1 MMMIPDVT
9 CGLNSFSFPAQ
20 RRAGRKMDEEHHP
33 RLIRVNERIGL
44 LPDEIVESFQR
55 AAGPGGQNVNK
66 VATAVQL
73 RFDAANSP
81 SLPADVRDRLIRLA
95 GQRATKEGVIIIIA
109 DEHRL
114 QSRNREAALERL
126 VALIREAC
134 RKPKP
139 RRPTR
144 PTLGSKIRR
153 MDSKTKRGA
162 IKRGRGKG
170 IEGE

>member
-1 MMMIPDVT
+1 
-9 CGLNSFSFPAQ
+9 
-20 RRAGRKMDEEHHP
+20 MDEEHHP

-44 LPDEIVESFQR
+44 HPEEIVESFQR
-55 AAGPGGQNVNK
+55 ASGPGGQNVNK

-81 SLPADVRDRLIRLA
+81 SLPAEVRDRLIRLA
-95 GQRATKEGVIIIIA
+95 GQRATKEGVIVIIA

-134 RKPKP
+134 QKPKP
-139 RRPTR
+139 RRPTK

-162 IKRGRGKG
+162 IKKGRGKG